1 MTGSADNTAR
11 LWDLSAKDPAANPV
25 VLRGHEDD
33 VNAVAISPDNHWL
46 VTGSAD
52 KTARLWF
59 LQMRDLINLARITVR
74 RNFSAYEWQLYFPGE
89 HTVRPSPNTE
99 DRRPSLRYYQP
110 TTRSRIVFVPR
121 SQLRNPKRFRTRAP
135 PVTTFGSRA
144 CP

>member
-1 MTGSADNTAR
+1 VTGSLDNTARLWDLSAKDPAANPMVLRGHEGWVNAVAISPDNHWLVTGSADKTAR

-52 KTARLWF
+52 KTARLWL

-89 HTVRPSPNTE
+89 PYH
-99 DRRPSLRYYQP
+99 
-110 TTRSRIVFVPR
+110 
-121 SQLRNPKRFRTRAP
+121 K
-135 PVTTFGSRA
+135 TFPDLPG
-144 CP
+144 P